1 MRHSSMKHLSAAL
14 LAAAFMT
21 AGPAL
26 AQDCAASEE
35 EPNNKPGQAN
45 PIELGECFSGRLE
58 GNDQDAFVPVLDGVA
73 ANLTLTGE
81 GAGLMK
87 ADIFALERNEEGGI
101 TSADVVASVATPLGG
116 GEATVPVSLVE
127 GDYIIGLSRAG
138 GSVDYTLSLQ
148 EPAAEETATLSR
160 QGTGDTKVDWEIDED
175 ASQKLWNI
183 SFAGSTMDAPDLVL
197 RNADTG
203 EVVSRRADEWGRV
216 ELTSYGLDPGSY
228 SFHIDTDDDAPWRL
242 AVREVGTRRPEL
254 EREPNDSEASAQP
267 IGETRFI
274 RGRLSDGRDE
284 DLYLLDLEEG
294 VRKGLRLRGLGLG
307 HVMLCVGSEAGEP
320 ECREAR
326 RRVGFDAVES
336 PSGSPLLISVSHDG
350 NEPLDYQLS
359 IRDPQGEA
367 LKGFA
372 EPNEARSDAPI
383 LAASGKGEG
392 RLVGREYD
400 SFILETDKQGV
411 WRINVTASD
420 NLDWLTY
427 YGGRYGK
434 LTSESRGRQA
444 TLDSLVLP
452 AGRHVFTMRGK
463 SNQDEGRYYIDAVRL
478 GDVSND
484 RELEPNNSRRTATPM
499 SPGDKRAGTLAS
511 GDSSDGFLVST
522 ETATPMR
529 VTLEVG
535 EAADLEF
542 EVYPVTGG
550 DFDARAKAGETYVM
564 ERRFEAG
571 ESLINLKPY
580 GASASYKLSLEAIDR
595 GEFAARIDREPNN
608 SPQTAGD
615 LPLDGHVTGGFE
627 DYGDWARYYG
637 PYDIYRLPDE
647 WASSSLIV
655 TGDAGGADLDIV
667 NNANDSM
674 QELSVSAD
682 RSGSGAGKL
691 PGKAPIYLRVD
702 DGNSPYDL
710 TIWPAGETPPDL
722 GNASLAAEVSLKE
735 ETLPLAAHWPAPQPV
750 SGTLNIT
757 NEGDDPATVQ
767 VTLRTGIIGARLRP
781 EAETVDVPAG
791 KTVAV
796 AFDGALPENLPAR
809 RPITLIADVNG
820 PGRTATSVEIPIE
833 AGKSP
838 EAVAA
843 DRGIPESMYGGVN
856 VAAAGVGG
864 KMLEAETADEDERED
879 LHLLI
884 DGMVGREST
893 FEAWV
898 GDGGR
903 EPVVAVGFD
912 TAPVTGVVLYP
923 HPAQV
928 RRYPASAP
936 SHAVIETRG
945 NGGWQE
951 VWRGDLA
958 TGLEEFVIAFD
969 EAVETDAVRVRM
981 RNYGAQILRLSE
993 MKVIASP
1000 QHDPTGGEG
1009 YEIQSF
1015 ARGGEMLGGVPA
1027 LQHGTAVVTRTNDR
1041 VSLFRGWSDPAP
1053 EFTTAFRFHRRAEIE
1068 GLSWTPV
1075 ESNGGSRPAIDRLIV
1090 EAGPDK
1096 LSGPWQEIGTL
1107 TRSEPD
1113 LVLDAPVEAR
1123 YLRFVADSDDDGIA
1137 SARTVRITRDI
1148 MVHERAPGDGYTS
1161 VLGFYGHGK
1170 PRSVPELPQ
1179 GRDSSSGGG
1188 QLELEQTVSGVVE
1201 RGETA
1206 PEYDLTVPDD
1216 ANRIVL
1222 AFDADYPI
1230 VPQVTLDPS
1239 REGGTLLSEPGPDQV
1254 SELRER
1260 FDIPEGQAIRI
1271 AEVEAGG
1278 HKLNFNEPRRSL
1290 LVTWDT
1296 SGSIGSFRPAIL
1308 RSLDMISSEIDP
1320 EMDAIGLLPFGSSS
1334 LLGGGWLTDRETVRT
1349 LLRSVSENDSSSATR
1364 SFETGLNMLASRP
1377 GARAML
1383 TVTDMDDPTIDY
1395 RTRKPYDLLED
1406 TGALMFAGQING
1418 GGLAS
1423 GWSLFG
1429 QRRRLRGFTIASDG
1443 SFAEVVNPTQIVDL
1457 FETAMGR
1464 LRGPKPYRVTAY
1476 TYNQAPPPPG
1486 DLVVEL
1492 TSEGDEDEGKI
1503 TLNPVEIVL
1512 DASGSMLQ
1520 RLPDGRRR
1528 IVAAKASI
1536 RELVT
1541 NELPSGTPAALRVFG
1556 HLEPDSCDTRLVQP
1570 LAPISEGDFVEK
1582 LEGIQ
1587 AKNLAKTPIAES
1599 LRLTAK
1605 DLEAAEGNPLVVL
1618 LTDGDETCG
1627 GDPRKTLEELKAQGM
1642 DLKVNVVGFA
1652 VGAELDKTF
1661 RSWAETGNGKYY
1673 KADDANSL
1681 GKALQTAVQPE
1692 FEVIDSAGEVVA
1704 TGVPGSEPLSL
1715 PVGQYNIVFPG
1726 GQSRTANITSDTTTT
1741 LEIAVES

>member
-1 MRHSSMKHLSAAL
+1 MKRLSAGL
-14 LAAAFMT
+14 LAAVFFS

-26 AQDCAASEE
+26 AQDCSLSEE

-45 PIELGECFSGRLE
+45 PIELGEYFSGRLE
-58 GNDQDAFVPVLDGVA
+58 GNDQDAFVPVLGGKA
-73 ANLTLTGE
+73 ADLVLSGE
-81 GAGLMK
+81 GAGLLK
-87 ADIFALERNEEGGI
+87 ADIFALERNAEGGI
-101 TSADVVASVATPLGG
+101 TSADIVASVSTPLGG

-138 GSVDYTLSLQ
+138 GSVDYKLSLKAPGFD
-148 EPAAEETATLSR
+148 EDAVISR
-160 QGTGDTKVDWEIDED
+160 EGTGDTEIEWDIDEE
-175 ASQKLWNI
+175 AAQKLWRI
-183 SFAGSTMDAPDLVL
+183 RFAGSTNDAPDLVL
-197 RNADTG
+197 RNADSG
-203 EVVSRRADEWGRV
+203 EVVSRRADAWGRV
-216 ELTSYGLDPGSY
+216 DLTSYGLDPGSY
-228 SFHIDTDDDAPWRL
+228 TFHIDTGDEAPWRL
-242 AVREVGTRRPEL
+242 GVYQTGVRRPEL

-267 IGETRFI
+267 LGDTRFV

-294 VRKGLRLRGLGLG
+294 TRKSLKLRGLGLG
-307 HVMLCVGSEAGEP
+307 DVTLCIGSEAGER
-320 ECREAR
+320 ECRRAP
-326 RRVGFDAVES
+326 RRVGFAAVES
-336 PSGSPLLISVSHDG
+336 FSGSPLLVSVSHEG
-350 NEPLDYQLS
+350 SAPLDYQLS
-359 IRDPQGEA
+359 ISETQGEA
-367 LKGFA
+367 LSGFA
-372 EPNEARSDAPI
+372 EPNEGRADAPV
-383 LAASGKGEG
+383 LAENGKGEG

-452 AGRHVFTMRGK
+452 AGQHLFTMRGK
-463 SNQDEGRYYIDAVRL
+463 HSDGEGRYYIDAVRL
-478 GDVSND
+478 GDIAAD

-499 SPGDKRAGTLAS
+499 SPGDRRAGTLAA
-511 GDSSDGFLVST
+511 GDGSDGFLISN

-529 VTLEVG
+529 VQLEVG
-535 EAADLEF
+535 QAADLEF

-550 DFDARAKAGETYVM
+550 AFDSRVKAGETYVM

-571 ESLINLKPY
+571 ESMINLKPY
-580 GASASYKLSLEAIDR
+580 GESASYRLSLEALDR
-595 GEFAARIDREPNN
+595 AEFASRIDREPNN
-608 SPQTAGD
+608 LPQTAGD
-615 LPLDGHVTGGFE
+615 LPLDGRVTGSFD

-637 PYDIYRLPDE
+637 PYDTYRLPDG
-647 WASSSLIV
+647 WASRSLIV
-655 TGDAGGADLDIV
+655 TGDAGGAQLDIV
-667 NNANDSM
+667 NNANDSI
-674 QELSVSAD
+674 QELSVSED
-682 RSGSGAGKL
+682 RSGSGAEKL
-691 PGKAPIYLRVD
+691 PGKTPIYLRVD

-722 GNASLAAEVSLKE
+722 GDADLSAEVSLDD

-750 SGTLNIT
+750 SGALEIAN
-757 NEGDDPATVQ
+757 NGSDPATVQ
-767 VTLRTGIIGARLRP
+767 VSLRTGVIGARLTP
-781 EAETVDVPAG
+781 EADQVEIPSGDTV
-791 KTVAV
+791 TVA
-796 AFDGALPENLPAR
+796 FKGALPENLPAR
-809 RPITLIADVNG
+809 RPIMLIADVNG
-820 PGRTATSVEIPIE
+820 PGRTATALEIPVE
-833 AGKSP
+833 AGTSP
-838 EAVAA
+838 KAVST

-864 KMLEAETADEDERED
+864 EMLEAETAYEDERED
-879 LHLLI
+879 LFLLI

-898 GDGGR
+898 GDGAR

-936 SHAVIETRG
+936 SHAVIETRE
-945 NGGWQE
+945 GGSWQE
-951 VWRGDLA
+951 AWRGDLA
-958 TGLEEFVIAFD
+958 TGLDEIVIAFD

-981 RNYGAQILRLSE
+981 RNYGAQVLRLSE

-1000 QHDPTGGEG
+1000 DHDPTNGEG
-1009 YEIQSF
+1009 YEILGF

-1027 LQHGTAVVTRTNDR
+1027 LQHGTSVVTRTNDR
-1041 VSLFRGWSDPAP
+1041 VALFRGWSDPAP
-1053 EFTTAFRFHRRAEIE
+1053 EFTTAFRFHRLANIE
-1068 GLSWTPV
+1068 KLSWSPV
-1075 ESNGGSRPAIDRLIV
+1075 DANGRSRPAVDSLTV
-1090 EAGPDK
+1090 EASSGK
-1096 LSGPWQEIGTL
+1096 LSGPWQEIGEL
-1107 TRSEPD
+1107 TRSQPD
-1113 LVLDAPVEAR
+1113 LVLDSPVEAR
-1123 YLRFVADSDDDGIA
+1123 YLRFIA
-1137 SARTVRITRDI
+1137 VSPGEGVNSARTVRITSDI
-1148 MVHERAPGDGYTS
+1148 EVYESAPGDGYTS
-1161 VLGFYGHGK
+1161 VLGFYGHGQ
-1170 PRSVPELPQ
+1170 PRTVPKAPQ
-1179 GRDSSSGGG
+1179 GSTSAQTRGRM
-1188 QLELEQTVSGVVE
+1188 ELEEAVSGVVE

-1206 PEYDLTVPDD
+1206 PEYDITVPDGF
-1216 ANRIVL
+1216 NRIVL
-1222 AFDADYPI
+1222 AFDPENPI
-1230 VPQVTLDPS
+1230 LPQVTLDPS
-1239 REGGTLLSEPGPDQV
+1239 SDGGKLLAEPGPEQA

-1260 FDIPEGQAIRI
+1260 FDIPEGHDIRI
-1271 AEVEAGG
+1271 AEAEAGR
-1278 HKLNFNEPRRSL
+1278 HKLSFNEPRRSL

-1308 RSLDMISSEIDP
+1308 RSLDMISAEIDP

-1364 SFETGLNMLASRP
+1364 SFETGLNMLDSRP
-1377 GARAML
+1377 GARALL
-1383 TVTDMDDPTIDY
+1383 TITDMDDPTIDY
-1395 RTRKPYDLLED
+1395 RTRRPYDQLEE
-1406 TGALMFAGQING
+1406 TGALMFAGQVNG

-1429 QRRRLRGFTIASDG
+1429 QRRRLRGFTLASDG

-1464 LRGPKPYRVTAY
+1464 LLGPKPYKVTAY
-1476 TYNQAPPPPG
+1476 SYNQAPPPPG
-1486 DLVVEL
+1486 KLVVQL
-1492 TSEGDEDEGKI
+1492 TGEASDEESRI

-1541 NELPSGTPAALRVFG
+1541 EGLPSGTPAALRVFG

-1582 LEGIQ
+1582 LDSIQ
-1587 AKNLAKTPIAES
+1587 ARNLAKTPIAES

-1605 DLEAAEGNPLVVL
+1605 DLETAEGNPLIVL

-1627 GDPRKTLEELKAQGM
+1627 GDPRETLEELKAQGM
-1642 DLKVNVVGFA
+1642 NVKVNVVGFA
-1652 VGAELDKTF
+1652 VGAELDETF
-1661 RSWAETGNGKYY
+1661 STWAETGNGQYY
-1673 KADDANSL
+1673 KADDADSL
-1681 GKALQTAVQPE
+1681 GQALETAVQPE
-1692 FEVIDSAGEVVA
+1692 FEVIDSSGEVVA
-1704 TGVPGSEPLSL
+1704 TSVPGGEPLSL
-1715 PVGQYNIVFPG
+1715 PVGQYSIVFPG

-1741 LEIAVES
+1741 LQVAVES